1 MIDSRIDTVRYE
13 NGEMQRFQI
22 VSGFAWN
29 DLEFVQPPFSK
40 EAFDELCRM
49 YKIFVIPKHHEMY
62 GAVLAFHIPDDMDS
76 PFSPE
81 TEEGV
86 VFDRQLAAAI
96 GLRKL
101 VKEGKIRRSGD
112 SLAIDDAKV
121 KAFLDELEKRGWLS
135 IAYGDKTDVVSIL
148 PVGEDLGYMSQIQP
162 QPSFICN
169 AHFFEMDVFDSDSP
183 YDLFGTPYGMT
194 VKNGIMIQPPLNGRE
209 AMVVDMD
216 GKVKI
221 TRPDI
226 REISMQIQG
235 KTFTHGENC
244 TIYRRPDTRQTPSEE
259 GFDLMIVGDE
269 VVAFHQ
275 GGGVFV
281 PTGGF
286 VLHTK
291 QELSVEPSPVVYL
304 GMEDCLFAIQV
315 GSSSVKDGALMKG
328 FESPFYNIY
337 KDSVPFPPTL
347 YPLNY
352 EKDRAPRMA
361 ICSDKDGDPFIVWA
375 EGCSKLFYQF
385 GKESCG
391 ASLLELGKYCASI
404 GLVNVLNLDG
414 GGSSE
419 IFLNGKLMMHV
430 SDRHADNSDAER
442 PVPMG
447 LLIR

>member
-1 MIDSRIDTVRYE
+1 M
-13 NGEMQRFQI
+13 
-22 VSGFAWN
+22 
-29 DLEFVQPPFSK
+29 
-40 EAFDELCRM
+40 
-49 YKIFVIPKHHEMY
+49 
-62 GAVLAFHIPDDMDS
+62 
-76 PFSPE
+76 
-81 TEEGV
+81 
-86 VFDRQLAAAI
+86 
-96 GLRKL
+96 
-101 VKEGKIRRSGD
+101 
-112 SLAIDDAKV
+112 
-121 KAFLDELEKRGWLS
+121 S

-148 PVGEDLGYMSQIQP
+148 PVGEDLGYMSQVSPRP
-162 QPSFICN
+162 QFICN
-169 AHFFEMDVFDSDSP
+169 AHFFQMDVFDSDSP

-209 AMVVDMD
+209 ALVVDMD

-221 TRPDI
+221 TRPDV
-226 REISMQIQG
+226 RNISMQIQG

-244 TIYRRPDTRQTPSEE
+244 TIYRRPDTRQTPEEE
-259 GFDLMIVGDE
+259 GLDIVIVGDE
-269 VVAFHQ
+269 VVSFHK
-275 GGGVFV
+275 GGGVFI
-281 PTGGF
+281 PEGGF

-291 QELSVEPSPVVYL
+291 EELSVEPSPVVYL
-304 GMEDCLFAIQV
+304 GFDNCLFAIQV
-315 GSSSVKDGALMKG
+315 GSSSVKDGEVMKG

-337 KDSVPFPPTL
+337 KDSVPFPPSL
-347 YPLNY
+347 YPLSY

-361 ICSDKDGDPFIVWA
+361 ICSDKDGDPVIVWA
-375 EGCSKLFYQF
+375 EGCSKLYYQF

-404 GLVNVLNLDG
+404 GLVNALNLDG

>member
-1 MIDSRIDTVRYE
+1 MIESRIDTIRYE
-13 NGEMQRFQI
+13 NGEMQRFQV

-62 GAVLAFHIPDDMDS
+62 GAVLAFHIPDDMKS
-76 PFSPE
+76 PFSSE
-81 TEEGV
+81 TDEGV
-86 VFDRQLAAAI
+86 VFDRQLAASI

-101 VKEGKIRRSGD
+101 VREGKIRRSGE
-112 SLAIDDAKV
+112 SLLIDDAKT
-121 KAFLDELEKRGWLS
+121 KAFLDELEKRGLMS

-148 PVGEDLGYMSQIQP
+148 PVGEDLGYMSQVSPRP
-162 QPSFICN
+162 QFICN
-169 AHFFEMDVFDSDSP
+169 AHFFQMDVFDSDSP

-209 AMVVDMD
+209 ALVVDMD

-221 TRPDI
+221 TRPDV
-226 REISMQIQG
+226 RDISMQIQG

-244 TIYRRPDTRQTPSEE
+244 TIYRRPDTRQTPKEE
-259 GFDLMIVGDE
+259 GLDIVIVGDE
-269 VVAFHQ
+269 VVSFHK
-275 GGGVFV
+275 GGGVFI
-281 PTGGF
+281 PEGGF

-291 QELSVEPSPVVYL
+291 EELSVEPGPVVYL
-304 GMEDCLFAIQV
+304 GFDNCLFAIQV
-315 GSSSVKDGALMKG
+315 GSSSVKDGEVMKG

-361 ICSDKDGDPFIVWA
+361 ICCDKDGDPVIVWA
-375 EGCSKLFYQF
+375 EGCSKLYYQF

-391 ASLLELGKYCASI
+391 ASLLELGNYCASI
-404 GLVNVLNLDG
+404 GLVNALNLDG

>member
-1 MIDSRIDTVRYE
+1 MIESRIDTVRYE

-148 PVGEDLGYMSQIQP
+148 PVGEDLGYMSQVQP

-259 GFDLMIVGDE
+259 GLDLMIVGDE

-347 YPLNY
+347 YPLDY

-361 ICSDKDGDPFIVWA
+361 ICSDKDGDPVIVWA

-391 ASLLELGKYCASI
+391 ASLLELGRYCASI

-447 LLIR
+447 LLIK

>member
-1 MIDSRIDTVRYE
+1 MIESKIDTIRYE
-13 NGEMQRFQI
+13 NGEMQRFQV

-62 GAVLAFHIPDDMDS
+62 GAVLAFHIPDDMKS
-76 PFSPE
+76 PFSSD
-81 TEEGV
+81 TDEGV
-86 VFDRQLAAAI
+86 VFDRQLAASI

-101 VKEGKIRRSGD
+101 VREGKIHRSGE
-112 SLAIDDAKV
+112 SLLIDDAKAKV
-121 KAFLDELEKRGWLS
+121 FLEELEKRGWMS

-148 PVGEDLGYMSQIQP
+148 PVGEDLGYMSQVSPRP
-162 QPSFICN
+162 QFICN
-169 AHFFEMDVFDSDSP
+169 AHFFQMDVFDSDSP

-209 AMVVDMD
+209 ALVVDMD

-221 TRPDI
+221 TRPDV
-226 REISMQIQG
+226 RNISMQIQG

-244 TIYRRPDTRQTPSEE
+244 TIYRRPDTRQTPEEE
-259 GFDLMIVGDE
+259 GLDIVIVGDE
-269 VVAFHQ
+269 VVSFHK
-275 GGGVFV
+275 GGGVFI
-281 PTGGF
+281 PEGGF

-291 QELSVEPSPVVYL
+291 EELSVEPSPVVYL
-304 GMEDCLFAIQV
+304 GFDNCLFAIQV
-315 GSSSVKDGALMKG
+315 GSSSVKDGEVMKG

-347 YPLNY
+347 YPLSY

-361 ICSDKDGDPFIVWA
+361 ICSDKDGDPVIVWA
-375 EGCSKLFYQF
+375 EGCSKLYYQF

-404 GLVNVLNLDG
+404 GLVNALNLDG

>member
-1 MIDSRIDTVRYE
+1 MIESRIDTIRYE
-13 NGEMQRFQI
+13 NGEMQRFQV

-62 GAVLAFHIPDDMDS
+62 GAVLAFHIPDDMKS
-76 PFSPE
+76 PFSSE
-81 TEEGV
+81 TDEGV
-86 VFDRQLAAAI
+86 VFDRQLAASI
-96 GLRKL
+96 GLKKL
-101 VKEGKIRRSGD
+101 VREGKIRRSGE
-112 SLAIDDAKV
+112 SLLIDDAKT
-121 KAFLDELEKRGWLS
+121 KAFLDELEKRGWMS

-148 PVGEDLGYMSQIQP
+148 PVGEDLGYMSQVSPRP
-162 QPSFICN
+162 QFICN
-169 AHFFEMDVFDSDSP
+169 AHFFQMDVFDSDSP

-209 AMVVDMD
+209 ALVVDMD

-221 TRPDI
+221 TRPDV
-226 REISMQIQG
+226 RDISMQIQG

-244 TIYRRPDTRQTPSEE
+244 TIYRRPDTRQTPEEE
-259 GFDLMIVGDE
+259 GLDIVIVGDE
-269 VVAFHQ
+269 VVSFHK
-275 GGGVFV
+275 GGGVFI
-281 PTGGF
+281 PEGGF

-291 QELSVEPSPVVYL
+291 EELSVEPSPVVYL
-304 GMEDCLFAIQV
+304 GFDNCLFAIQV
-315 GSSSVKDGALMKG
+315 GSSSVKDGEVMKG

-361 ICSDKDGDPFIVWA
+361 ICSDKDGDPVIVWA
-375 EGCSKLFYQF
+375 EGCSKLYYQF

-391 ASLLELGKYCASI
+391 ASLLELGNYCASI
-404 GLVNVLNLDG
+404 GLVNALNLDG

>member
-1 MIDSRIDTVRYE
+1 MIESRIDTVRYE

-101 VKEGKIRRSGD
+101 VQEGKIRRSGD

-148 PVGEDLGYMSQIQP
+148 PVGEDLGYMSQVQP

-259 GFDLMIVGDE
+259 GLDLMIVGDE

-347 YPLNY
+347 YPLDY

-361 ICSDKDGDPFIVWA
+361 ICSDKDGDPVIVWA

-391 ASLLELGKYCASI
+391 ASLLELGRYCASI

-447 LLIR
+447 LLIK

>member
-1 MIDSRIDTVRYE
+1 MIESRIDTIRYE

-40 EAFDELCRM
+40 AAFDELCRM

-62 GAVLAFHIPDDMDS
+62 GAVLAFHIPEDMDS
-76 PFSPE
+76 PFSAE
-81 TEEGV
+81 TDEGV
-86 VFDRQLAAAI
+86 VFDRQIAAAI

-101 VKEGKIRRSGD
+101 VGEGKIRRNGEN
-112 SLAIDDAKV
+112 LAVDDKNAKG
-121 KAFLDELEKRGWLS
+121 FLDELEKRGWMS
-135 IAYGDKTDVVSIL
+135 IAYGDKPDVVSIL
-148 PVGEDLGYMSQIQP
+148 PVGEDLGYMSQVSP

-194 VKNGIMIQPPLNGRE
+194 VKNGIMIQPPLNSRE
-209 AMVVDMD
+209 ALVVDMD
-216 GKVKI
+216 GRVEI
-221 TRPDI
+221 TRPDVRDI
-226 REISMQIQG
+226 RMQIQG
-235 KTFTHGENC
+235 KTFKHGENC
-244 TIYRRPDTRQTPSEE
+244 TIYRRPGTRRTREEE
-259 GFDLMIVGDE
+259 GLDLMIVGDE

-275 GGGVFV
+275 GGGVLV

-291 QELSVEPSPVVYL
+291 EKLSVEPSPVVYL
-304 GMEDCLFAIQV
+304 GFDNCLFAIQV
-315 GSSSVKDGALMKG
+315 GSSSVKNGEVMKG

-347 YPLNY
+347 YPLDY
-352 EKDRAPRMA
+352 SKDRAPRMA
-361 ICSDKDGDPFIVWA
+361 ICCDRDGDPVIVWA
-375 EGCSKLFYQF
+375 EGCSKLRYQF

-391 ASLLELGKYCASI
+391 ASLLELGNYCSSI

-447 LLIR
+447 LLIK

>member
-1 MIDSRIDTVRYE
+1 MIESKIDTIRYE
-13 NGEMQRFQI
+13 NGEMQRFQV

-62 GAVLAFHIPDDMDS
+62 GAVLAFHIPDDMKS
-76 PFSPE
+76 PFSSD
-81 TEEGV
+81 TDEGV
-86 VFDRQLAAAI
+86 VFDRQLAASI

-101 VKEGKIRRSGD
+101 VREGKIRRSGE
-112 SLAIDDAKV
+112 SLLIDDAKA
-121 KAFLDELEKRGWLS
+121 KAFLDELEKRGWMS

-148 PVGEDLGYMSQIQP
+148 PVGEDLGYMSQVSPRP
-162 QPSFICN
+162 QFICN
-169 AHFFEMDVFDSDSP
+169 AHFFQMDVFDSDSP

-209 AMVVDMD
+209 ALVVDMD

-221 TRPDI
+221 TRPDV
-226 REISMQIQG
+226 RDISMQIQG

-244 TIYRRPDTRQTPSEE
+244 TIYRRPDTRQTPEEE
-259 GFDLMIVGDE
+259 GLDIVIVGDE
-269 VVAFHQ
+269 VVSFHK
-275 GGGVFV
+275 GGGVFI
-281 PTGGF
+281 PESGF

-291 QELSVEPSPVVYL
+291 EELSVEPSPVVYL
-304 GMEDCLFAIQV
+304 GFDNCLFAIQV
-315 GSSSVKDGALMKG
+315 GSSSVKDGEVMKG

-347 YPLNY
+347 YPLYY

-361 ICSDKDGDPFIVWA
+361 ICSDKDGDPVIVWA
-375 EGCSKLFYQF
+375 EGCSKLYYQF

-391 ASLLELGKYCASI
+391 ASLLELGNYCASI

>member
-1 MIDSRIDTVRYE
+1 MIESRIDTIRYE
-13 NGEMQRFQI
+13 NGEMQRFQV

-62 GAVLAFHIPDDMDS
+62 GVVLAFHIPDDMKS
-76 PFSPE
+76 PFSSE
-81 TEEGV
+81 TDEGV
-86 VFDRQLAAAI
+86 VFDRQLAASI
-96 GLRKL
+96 GLKKL
-101 VKEGKIRRSGD
+101 VHEGKIRRSGE
-112 SLAIDDAKV
+112 SLLIDDAKA
-121 KAFLDELEKRGWLS
+121 KAFLDELEKRGWMS
-135 IAYGDKTDVVSIL
+135 IAYGDKTDEVSIL
-148 PVGEDLGYMSQIQP
+148 PVGEDLGYMSQVSPRP
-162 QPSFICN
+162 QFICN
-169 AHFFEMDVFDSDSP
+169 AHFFQMDVFDSDSP

-209 AMVVDMD
+209 ALVVDMD

-221 TRPDI
+221 TRPDV
-226 REISMQIQG
+226 RDISMQIQG

-244 TIYRRPDTRQTPSEE
+244 TIYRRPDTRQTPKEE
-259 GFDLMIVGDE
+259 GLDIVIVGDE
-269 VVAFHQ
+269 VVSFHK
-275 GGGVFV
+275 GGGVFI
-281 PTGGF
+281 PEGGF

-291 QELSVEPSPVVYL
+291 EELSVEPSPVVYL
-304 GMEDCLFAIQV
+304 GFDNCLFAIQV
-315 GSSSVKDGALMKG
+315 GSSSVKDGEVMKG

-361 ICSDKDGDPFIVWA
+361 ICCDKDGDPVIVWA
-375 EGCSKLFYQF
+375 EGCSKLYYQF

-391 ASLLELGKYCASI
+391 ASLLELGNYCASI
-404 GLVNVLNLDG
+404 GLVNALNLDG